1 MLWDDPEIF
10 EAVFE
15 TAAKRGSFYWL
26 NTNVVDPDG
35 SYAMCCRINI
45 DKNELKF
52 AFSVQSEEERLKEIE
67 KQRFGGLWAMPD
79 VTGSIQVTTINLPRL
94 ALEAK
99 DENEFWE
106 LYEKKLYYI
115 KEVEDWFRER
125 YINLIRNYK
134 EMYKFFHD
142 YLWDFPKSHF
152 NTIGIIG
159 LPEAAAI
166 LMNNPDLWFE
176 GSRKDWLEAAKLM
189 QKMVKFAVK
198 YAREWMK
205 LEGTPWNVEEVPGES
220 AAAKLAIK
228 DLEKFPELVNYLD
241 DPSNPIYST
250 SVAPY
255 YGALELADRIKI
267 EEMVQGEFTGG
278 VMMHIFLGEQPEPE
292 ALASLT
298 KKILKTKIVYWSFTP
313 AITVCNECKSS
324 FTGLYRRCPKC
335 GSENVDVWSR
345 IIGYYRPLKNW
356 NPFRKKEFWRR
367 RHYQV
372 EYIKEERKDKLFF

>member
-1 MLWDDPEIF
+1 
-10 EAVFE
+10 
-15 TAAKRGSFYWL
+15 
-26 NTNVVDPDG
+26 
-35 SYAMCCRINI
+35 
-45 DKNELKF
+45 
-52 AFSVQSEEERLKEIE
+52 
-67 KQRFGGLWAMPD
+67 MPD

-267 EEMVQGEFTGG
+267 EEMVQSEFTGG

-335 GSENVDVWSR
+335 GSENVDIWSR

-367 RHYQV
+367 RHYQK